1 MTNVSNEYDAS
12 TEGNQQFSDKV
23 VSDSQLAGESAIGLP
38 ANKVIRKRFA
48 ARTIGIHLS
57 ALPPEFQAFNNIND
71 TTDNAYLTKQDLP
84 DEIHLTLPDG
94 EQKVLSRD
102 EAWEYADEAGAQ
114 LEWHILPDT
123 MSGKAAALFSTTGQG
138 LYANYGRPTMDFS
151 GFYYDCIRTAE
162 KASREVTMSQ
172 KTILLGPLFITIDAV
187 SAAGFTALGHFTR
200 GASLKNKTVFTDIAS
215 TGIFE
220 GSASWTSAQLGVFT
234 GVKAIRFATVLPIP
248 GVHLAAVPIGF
259 LTGAVTA
266 IFAKRFINHYKDR
279 AVDASYQRGR
289 FSRIPRLTQESYS

>member
-57 ALPPEFQAFNNIND
+57 ALPPEFQAFNKIND

>member
-1 MTNVSNEYDAS
+1 MTDISNGNNHIAENSRQSNDAAVSS
-12 TEGNQQFSDKV
+12 RQV
-23 VSDSQLAGESAIGLP
+23 AGEPVIELP

-57 ALPPEFQAFNNIND
+57 ALPPEFQAFNKDND
-71 TTDNAYLTKQDLP
+71 ATDKAYLSKQDLP
-84 DEIHLTLPDG
+84 DEVHLTLPDG

-172 KTILLGPLFITIDAV
+172 KTILLGPLFITIDAI
-187 SAAGFTALGHFTR
+187 SAAGFTALGHITR

-234 GVKAIRFATVLPIP
+234 GVKAIRFATVLPVP

-266 IFAKRFINHYKDR
+266 IFAKRFINRYKDR
-279 AVDASYQRGR
+279 AVDAGYGRGR
-289 FSRIPRLTQESYS
+289 FARTAGPARESYS